1 MGSINVDCSIILKA
15 TNPHLFPAGRAHTL
29 PGCSSSREKVF
40 SVPCWLCFLALN
52 TCSGLGCKYL
62 SLGTYHHFWTGSLS
76 CLSHYWGAFQCAI
89 QSGNAPVGKSPPA
102 IQYQMECLWKTNKK
116 YSYLPSPTL
125 WCHQHAGKGRD
136 TEKDPQTSQL
146 EGACLI
152 LHPLLSNCVFSPT
165 ATWTV
170 LGSRV
175 LNTESHLI
183 LAYEM
188 HHTHHETQEE

>member
-89 QSGNAPVGKSPPA
+89 QSGNAPCGKVTSSYSISDGVSLEDKQKVQLFIQPYSLVSPA
-102 IQYQMECLWKTNKK
+102 CRKGQRYWERSTNI
-116 YSYLPSPTL
+116 SAWRSMP
-125 WCHQHAGKGRD
+125 D
-136 TEKDPQTSQL
+136 ITSSA
-146 EGACLI
+146 E
-152 LHPLLSNCVFSPT
+152 
-165 ATWTV
+165 
-170 LGSRV
+170 
-175 LNTESHLI
+175 
-183 LAYEM
+183 
-188 HHTHHETQEE
+188 